1 MKTLDQLTVAELQA
15 ISALHIQIAE
25 ILEGKSAA
33 PKSARVPKAE
43 KAEKPAKP
51 GKKKG
56 GITAEGRKAL
66 SDAMKARHA
75 ARRLEKE
82 KAAKAAAKAVKKK

>member
-33 PKSARVPKAE
+33 PKSATAPKAE
-43 KAEKPAKP
+43 KAEKPAKS

-56 GITAEGRKAL
+56 GITEEGRKKL

-75 ARRLEKE
+75 AKRLKKE
-82 KAAKAAAKAVKKK
+82 AKAAAKAAKKK

>member
-1 MKTLDQLTVAELQA
+1 MKTLDQLTVAELQK

-33 PKSARVPKAE
+33 PKSAPAP
-43 KAEKPAKP
+43 KAEKPAKA

-56 GITAEGRKAL
+56 GITAKGRKAL

-75 ARRLEKE
+75 KRRLEKE
-82 KAAKAAAKAVKKK
+82 KAAKAAAKAAKKK